1 MRSEKDPAAKRR
13 RGSSGRGKDAPAAV
27 TAPTV
32 PGRDTPGAE
41 QVCNT
46 SQSTFGCDGTRSAS
60 GHDPASGVSREAVRG
75 TAEAAVPYP
84 LGEIAAPLVGWYRA
98 CARTLP
104 WRSEVTPYRVW
115 VSEIMLQ
122 QTRVEAV
129 KPYFAR
135 FLEAFPSAKELAE
148 APEDKLLKC
157 WEGLGYYSRVRNM
170 QKAAQKIVSDYGG
183 EMPRTRKEL
192 LSLPGIGSYTAGA
205 IAAFAYGLPE
215 PAVDGNV
222 LRVVARLCADDR
234 NILDPRIREDDE
246 EWLRAVIPH
255 DAAGDFG
262 QALIELGALVCL
274 PGSAVKCGECPLA
287 GLCRARAE
295 GLTGILPVRFKEQ
308 KRREENRTVLLLC
321 DSDAVLLEK
330 RPAKGLLAGLWQFP
344 NVEGFLTEAEAVKA
358 ATALGAEVIGVEPLP
373 DARHVFT
380 HITWHMKGYRL
391 TVRQLTPAMGTAVP
405 LSEVRSG
412 FAIPSAFSAYR
423 KCLPEEK

>member
-1 MRSEKDPAAKRR
+1 MKQKSTRTGNAARAAADKPFAEEALSIISE
-13 RGSSGRGKDAPAAV
+13 
-27 TAPTV
+27 
-32 PGRDTPGAE
+32 
-41 QVCNT
+41 N
-46 SQSTFGCDGTRSAS
+46 
-60 GHDPASGVSREAVRG
+60 RERG
-75 TAEAAVPYP
+75 TADGNIPENGGTDFANGDIPQNGGVNFSDDDIPYP
-84 LGEIAAPLVGWYRA
+84 LREIAQPLIRWFRA
-98 CARTLP
+98 CGRTLP

-135 FLEAFPSAKELAE
+135 FLDAFPSAKELAE

-183 EMPRTRKEL
+183 EMPRTRREL

-234 NILDPRIREDDE
+234 NILDPRVKEDDE
-246 EWLRAVIPH
+246 RRLRAVIPP

-274 PGSAVKCGECPLA
+274 PGNAGAKCGECPLKH
-287 GLCRARAE
+287 LCRARAE
-295 GLTGILPVRFKEQ
+295 GLTGILPVRYKQ
-308 KRREENRTVLLLC
+308 QTRREEDRTVLLIC
-321 DSDAVLLEK
+321 DDTSVILEK
-330 RPAKGLLAGLWQFP
+330 RPDKGLLAGMWQFP
-344 NVEGFLTEAEAVKA
+344 NAEGYLTEEQAAKIAEGMGAAV
-358 ATALGAEVIGVEPLP
+358 VGVTPLP
-373 DARHVFT
+373 DARHIFT
-380 HITWHMKGYRL
+380 HITWHMKGYRV
-391 TVRQLTPAMGTAVP
+391 TVRRLTAAMGTAVP
-405 LSEVRSG
+405 FREVQNG

-423 KCLPEEK
+423 KCLPKEKPQ

>member
-1 MRSEKDPAAKRR
+1 MKPKNSPAADTRN
-13 RGSSGRGKDAPAAV
+13 A
-27 TAPTV
+27 V
-32 PGRDTPGAE
+32 PGKKKAVPNGDSARGRNIPETETAR
-41 QVCNT
+41 NT
-46 SQSTFGCDGTRSAS
+46 SRSTSGCDIVRPAS
-60 GHDPASGVSREAVRG
+60 GCDPASDVSGEAVCG
-75 TAEAAVPYP
+75 TAGNSVPYP

-170 QKAAQKIVSDYGG
+170 QKAAQKIVSDFGG

-222 LRVVARLCADDR
+222 LRVIARLCADDR
-234 NILDPRIREDDE
+234 NILDPAVREDDE
-246 EWLRAVIPH
+246 KWLRAVIPP

-274 PGSAVKCGECPLA
+274 PGNAGAKCGECPLA
-287 GLCRARAE
+287 SLCRACAE

-308 KRREENRTVLLLC
+308 KRREENRTVLLIC
-321 DSDAVLLEK
+321 DDNSVLLEK
-330 RPAKGLLAGLWQFP
+330 RPGKGLLAGLWQFP
-344 NVEGFLTEAEAVKA
+344 NTEGFLTETEAIGAAE
-358 ATALGAEVIGVEPLP
+358 ALGAEVIGAEPLP
-373 DARHVFT
+373 DARHIFT

-405 LSEVRSG
+405 FAEARSG